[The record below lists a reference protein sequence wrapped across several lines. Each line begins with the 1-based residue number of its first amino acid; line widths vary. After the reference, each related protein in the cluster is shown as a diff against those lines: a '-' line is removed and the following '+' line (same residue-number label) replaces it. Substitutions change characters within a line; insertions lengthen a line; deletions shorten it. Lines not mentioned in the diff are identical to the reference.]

1 MNYVFGTADE
11 LRRLADLQD
20 SGQPDEQ
27 AYARTV
33 QDQRIAA
40 VQARHPNT
48 PIADLVGRIM
58 CDTAL
63 TRRAMSWHKI
73 RNLEGGISAEMW
85 LYDEIGEW
93 GVRAADF
100 IYDLHAITATDIV
113 LHLNSRGGEVFDS
126 IAIYNALRDYS
137 ATIEIRVDALA
148 ASGASVIAMAG
159 NKIIVN
165 RQSRLMIHDAAGI
178 AMGNAADMRQLADVL
193 DQISADLSAIYAG
206 RAGGTPGSW
215 RKAMKDETWY
225 SAEQAVSAGLADE
238 LVTDDQPSTIAARG
252 PAGPTRVPVPAGKP
266 TTVPAPAPDPYALLA
281 TAFSAFPTTKE
292 AVS

>member
-40 VQARHPNT
+40 VQARHPGI
-48 PIADLVGRIM
+48 PIAELAGRIL
-58 CDTAL
+58 CDAAL
-63 TRRAMSWHKI
+63 SSARARHWF
-73 RNLEGGISAEMW
+73 RNQDGGISADMY
-85 LYDEIGEW
+85 LYGEVGEW
-93 GVRAADF
+93 GISAAGF
-100 IYDLHAITATDIV
+100 VQDLHSITATDIA
-113 LHLNSRGGEVFDS
+113 LHLNSPGGEVFDGF
-126 IAIYNALRDYS
+126 AIRNALRDHP
-137 ATIEIRVDALA
+137 AAIEVRIDGLA
-148 ASGASVIAMAG
+148 ASIASVIAMAG

-165 RQSRLMIHDAAGI
+165 RQGIIMIHDASGVVI
-178 AMGNAADMRQLADVL
+178 GNALDMRQMADVL
-193 DQISADLSAIYAG
+193 DKISDEIARVYAG
-206 RAGGTPGSW
+206 RAGGTPASW

-225 SAEQAVSAGLADE
+225 SAEQAVTAGLADE
-238 LVTDDQPSTIAARG
+238 LVTDDATADPIAARAS
-252 PAGPTRVPVPAGKP
+252 AGPTRVPVPAGKP

-281 TAFSAFPTTKE
+281 SAFSAFPTTKE